1 MQVQC
6 FVFKDE
12 HLKLAP
18 SYTFFGTNCRVC
30 IICSPSLFPPPH
42 GMARLKWKCLI
53 LFTGDELEIELC
65 KRSQR

>member
-18 SYTFFGTNCRVC
+18 SYTFFGTNRRVC
-30 IICSPSLFPPPH
+30 IIWSPLPPPH
-42 GMARLKWKCLI
+42 GMARLEWKYLI